1 MLRLTGLTLA
11 CAGALAVGVALAPTD
26 VAAQNKMKCATAAVN
41 DVTHE
46 WCKRL
51 TAALQEKT
59 GGKIVGEVF
68 PGGQLG
74 DVPRLNEGTQLGTIE
89 ATAAPGAFFV
99 GIDPRFQVLDAPGVL
114 DSSQHFI
121 KTVADPAFRDKLLSA
136 GEAKGLVG
144 LSVYVQAPNSV
155 VNKKGIRALDDFKG
169 LKIRVF
175 GSPLQVEPMRALG
188 AAPAPLPLGESLP
201 ALQTGAIDGSIGS
214 QFIFSLFK
222 YQPAAKYVTR
232 TPFSYVTLIG
242 FASKAW
248 FDKLPADEQKL
259 ARDIGHSLDKEISE
273 WSIRLLPT
281 MEKMWTDGGGE
292 IIDMPAAELKKLN
305 EITEPIGQSVMKQ
318 QSAPVQE
325 LYQLYLA
332 AAKKGRA

>member
-1 MLRLTGLTLA
+1 MLRLTGLSLA
-11 CAGALAVGVALAPTD
+11 CLAAVLALPPTEA
-26 VAAQNKMKCATAAVN
+26 AAQNKMKCATAAFN

-59 GGKIVGEVF
+59 GGKIVGEVY
-68 PGGQLG
+68 PAGQLG

-99 GIDPRFQVLDAPGVL
+99 GIEPRFQVLDAPGVFQ
-114 DSSQHFI
+114 SGEHFI
-121 KTVADPAFRDKLLSA
+121 KTVSDPAFRDKLLAA

-144 LSVYVQAPNSV
+144 LSVYMQAPNSI
-155 VNKKGIRALDDFKG
+155 VNKKGIRTLEDIKG

-175 GSPLQVEPMRALG
+175 GAPLQVEPMKALG

-214 QFIFSLFK
+214 QFIFTLFK
-222 YQPAAKYVTR
+222 YYTTAKYVTR
-232 TPFSYVTLIG
+232 TPFSYVTMIG

-248 FDKLPADEQKL
+248 FDKLPADQQKL
-259 ARDIGHSLDKEISE
+259 ARDTGRQLDGDITH
-273 WSIRLLPT
+273 WSMKLLPV
-281 MEKMWTDGGGE
+281 MEKTWTDNGGE
-292 IIDMPAAELKKLN
+292 LIDLPAADLKKMMDT
-305 EITEPIGQSVMKQ
+305 TESVGASVMKQ
-318 QSAPVQE
+318 QSQPVQDMYG
-325 LYQLYLA
+325 LMLA
-332 AAKKGRA
+332 AAKKAR